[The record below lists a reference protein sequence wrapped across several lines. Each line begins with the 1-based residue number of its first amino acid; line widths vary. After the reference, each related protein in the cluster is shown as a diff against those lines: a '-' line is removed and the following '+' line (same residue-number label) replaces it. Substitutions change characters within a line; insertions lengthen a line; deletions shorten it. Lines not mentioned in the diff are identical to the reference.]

1 MSKDEKKKSRSPLAK
16 EEASTKQPVVNVLDQ
31 KQRKLFDLHGDR
43 ESVESTSEYPVM
55 YKALHSEPRWQHPF
69 NVYNDISTEPSAVE
83 KTLALTDNSTT
94 TIAEEIISKDIKLVV
109 NVGLPTS
116 LFVGMNLANALVKY
130 ASIQSWYI
138 DSAEFIMQTSGN
150 FPYDM
155 EHTAFFMYSGSGS
168 TYDTIEAA
176 RIVQEKAGYSVAFT
190 SIAGSPIT
198 EKCSSSIV
206 AAGGMDTGGSDTFH
220 YATRLASGLSLAFKL
235 GKRLDPGKG
244 DFDGMLAQLNDV
256 PKIMRERWDYWDGRS
271 RSIGQRF
278 CRKRAVIVVGG
289 GANVGSAEEMALKF
303 NEMASMPAHPMVPT
317 RHLHGVFGLTDENI
331 VTFIIA
337 PPSPYEKWL
346 HQVAEVTTILKA
358 PAVAI
363 VNDEETEI
371 ADQVDYVVR
380 IPSDNEC
387 IFSVLAVPI
396 LQLIPYY
403 FAVADGTLNPDCQRS
418 NIPKHAR
425 AWNRIFPPGSH

>member
-1 MSKDEKKKSRSPLAK
+1 MAKDEKKKAKPLPLK
-16 EEASTKQPVVNVLDQ
+16 EKVDTAQKATNILDQ
-31 KQRKLFDLHGDR
+31 KERKPFDLHGNR
-43 ESVESTSEYPVM
+43 ENIEDTSEYPVM
-55 YKALHSEPRWQHPF
+55 YKALHSEPKLQHPF
-69 NVYNDISTEPSAVE
+69 NVYNDICSEPTAIE
-83 KTLALTDNSTT
+83 TTLELADESTT
-94 TIAEEIISKDIKLVV
+94 TIAEEMVSKEINLVI

-116 LFVGMNLANALVKY
+116 LFVGMNLASALVKFVGL
-130 ASIQSWYI
+130 QSWYI
-138 DSAEFIMQTSGN
+138 DSAEFIMQASGN
-150 FPYDM
+150 FPYDL

-168 TYDTIEAA
+168 TYDTNEAA
-176 RIVQEKAGYSVAFT
+176 RIVQEKAGYSIAFT

-198 EKCSSSIV
+198 EKCTRAII

-220 YATRLASGLSLAFKL
+220 YATRLASGLSLAFKI
-235 GKRLDPGKG
+235 GKQLFPGKY
-244 DFDGMLAQLNDV
+244 DFDGMLGQLNDV
-256 PKIMRERWDYWDGRS
+256 PRAMREQWNYWDGRS

-278 CRKRAVIVVGG
+278 CKKRAAIVVGG
-289 GANVGSAEEMALKF
+289 GANAGSAEEMALKF

-337 PPSPYEKWL
+337 PPGPYEKWF
-346 HQVAEVTTILKA
+346 HQVAEVTTMLKA

-363 VNDEETEI
+363 VNDEETVI

-380 IPSDNEC
+380 IPSDNEY
-387 IFSVLAVPI
+387 IFSVLVVPV

-403 FAVADGTLNPDCQRS
+403 FAIGDGTLNPDCQRS

-425 AWNRIFPPGSH
+425 AWNSIFPPGSH